1 MSMTDSPA
9 SVLPQPDDERDLEQR
24 PRPFR
29 ALYEHWEANQWSPL
43 DLVLDEDAESFRAL
57 GEEER
62 EGFLWI
68 FAHRFHA
75 EFAVA
80 TVLAP
85 FVMHA
90 PDYEA
95 QVCLSTQLADEFR
108 HMQCVLRVYE
118 EVFGI
123 RGLEQA
129 RAVADTHIDPVAEAL
144 YARFDHF
151 VKPLETAPS
160 PDAFL
165 RAVVAYHVIG
175 EGVVAR
181 TAQNLAGDQYARYGS
196 FPGLAMGRRLV
207 ARDEARHIGIGVS
220 YVRERMAADRHNTTE
235 VVDEVVAEFGAF
247 AAQLLE
253 TALAGGMDSR
263 VLAGYGTDARGFYEE
278 AMRLWQIRLRSMGYL
293 DD

>member
-1 MSMTDSPA
+1 MSTTDGVVSPA
-9 SVLPQPDDERDLEQR
+9 SQPDDERDLEQR
-24 PRPFR
+24 ARPYR

-43 DLVLDEDAESFRAL
+43 DLALEEDARSFGQL
-57 GEEER
+57 GDEER
-62 EGFLWI
+62 EGLIWI
-68 FAHRFHA
+68 FAHRYHA

-85 FVMHA
+85 FVVRA
-90 PDYEA
+90 PSYDL

-108 HMQCVLRVYE
+108 HMQCVLRVYD

-123 RGLEQA
+123 PRREDVQ
-129 RAVADTHIDPVAEAL
+129 AVADAHIDPVAAAL
-144 YARFDHF
+144 YDRLDHW
-151 VKPLETAPS
+151 VKPLETSAD

-165 RAVVAYHVIG
+165 RAVVAYHLIA

-181 TAQNLAGDQYARYGS
+181 TSQNLAGDQYARFGS
-196 FPGLAMGRRLV
+196 FPGLARGQRLV

-220 YVRERMAADRHNTTE
+220 YVRERMAAESEHATAVIEE
-235 VVDEVVAEFGAF
+235 VVLDFGSLAE
-247 AAQLLE
+247 QLLE
-253 TALAGGMDSR
+253 TALSGGMDSQ

-278 AMRLWQIRLRSMGYL
+278 AMRLWQLRLRSIGYL